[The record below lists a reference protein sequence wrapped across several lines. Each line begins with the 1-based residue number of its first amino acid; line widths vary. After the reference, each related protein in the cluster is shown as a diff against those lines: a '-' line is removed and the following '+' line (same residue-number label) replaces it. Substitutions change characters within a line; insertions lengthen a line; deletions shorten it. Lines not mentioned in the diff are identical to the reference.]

1 MAHARKHVPTSRAAA
16 APRACTQCRDKKL
29 IVLWVLKTVF
39 EKFIVGMFLLS
50 SKARVPKYQC
60 WQHNFWLGFTLI
72 SNIIINIKCFHI
84 IHASRKSYIEML
96 WNKSKIEIKL
106 LFWGSPQ
113 PTLAWS
119 QGHVGISAANR
130 LIGEVVKSRRRPLL
144 GPSPGWKRL
153 LAIRHY
159 ANQPARPVWLLS
171 WRPNFTST

>member
-72 SNIIINIKCFHI
+72 SNIIINIKCFQI
-84 IHASRKSYIEML
+84 IHASRKSYTEML

-113 PTLAWS
+113 PFLAWS
-119 QGHVGISAANR
+119 RGHVGISAANR
-130 LIGEVVKSRRRPLL
+130 LIGWSCTITEKAPTR
-144 GPSPGWKRL
+144 KCL
-153 LAIRHY
+153 LALSHLRHY
-159 ANQPARPVWLLS
+159 
-171 WRPNFTST
+171 